1 MAPQPMIPPD
11 PGEATRLAGAARE
24 FAADPAAAAD
34 SGGHEDETLA
44 CGASLAALWEDG
56 GPGRGHGECTYC
68 AQAVREIAAL
78 DRTVGAVLREAAEP
92 AVPGD
97 LAARVMEVVRT
108 ELRPGPLV
116 PLAAPEAWITEA
128 AAARLFR
135 RAADAESGVVAGSCR
150 ITTVGGRTPLRGG
163 RLPREPLRVRLEIA
177 VDLTRPVPEVGA
189 AVRDRVLRAADAQ
202 LGLDLAEVDLAIVGV
217 LEDPVPRTR
226 RAGRGR
232 SPA

>member
-1 MAPQPMIPPD
+1 MAPEPMIPP
-11 PGEATRLAGAARE
+11 GTGTGTGTGTGAG
-24 FAADPAAAAD
+24 
-34 SGGHEDETLA
+34 EDETLA
-44 CGASLAALWEDG
+44 CGASLAGLWEAG
-56 GPGRGHGECTYC
+56 GPGPGHEQC
-68 AQAVREIAAL
+68 AHCARAMGDITAL
-78 DRTVGAVLREAAEP
+78 DRTVSAVLRQAAEP

-97 LAARVMEVVRT
+97 LAARVMDVVRT

-135 RAADAESGVVAGSCR
+135 RAADAEPGVAAGSCR
-150 ITTVGGRTPLRGG
+150 ITTAGGRAPVRGG

-177 VDLTRPVPEVGA
+177 VDLTRPVPEVSA

-202 LGLDLAEVDLAIVGV
+202 VGLDLAEVDLAVVGV
-217 LEDPVPRTR
+217 LDDPVPRAR
-226 RAGRGR
+226 PGDRGR